1 MATRATYQIPTANA
15 GPLTLYVHWDGY
27 PAGAAVYFAAAVIQ
41 ANGGRIT
48 AEAFIRAVDGAEFTG
63 GHNAHGDT
71 EYQYTLK
78 DDGTLTVAKRY
89 GDDGWGVVRTLP
101 LADFLNREAAR
112 FLGKSDSATPLTDNT
127 FKTFGRTTVTAAWL
141 RQKARERMDEAERC
155 IRSGWTGNGSSA
167 AGEAVKLVAAGADI
181 PLDELRDVLTRAC
194 AAFPHMV
201 AYYWNAIE
209 PAVGTPA

>member
-1 MATRATYQIPTANA
+1 MATRATYQLPTENA

-27 PAGAAVYFAAAVIQ
+27 PAGAAVYFAATVLR
-41 ANGGRIT
+41 ANGKRIT
-48 AEAFIRAVDGAEFTG
+48 AESFIRAVDGAKVTG

-71 EYQYTLK
+71 EYQYTLRE
-78 DDGTLTVAKRY
+78 DGTLTIAKRY
-89 GDDGWGVVRTLP
+89 ADDGWGVVRTEP

-112 FLGKSDSATPLTDNT
+112 FFGKSESAEPLTDNT

-141 RQKARERMDEAERC
+141 REQARDRMAQAEKC
-155 IRSGWTGNGSSA
+155 IAQGWTGNASSV
-167 AGEAVKLVAAGADI
+167 AGEAVRLVAAGADV

-201 AYYWNAIE
+201 AHYWAEI
-209 PAVGTPA
+209 TPEEVAP